1 MVDEEVD
8 DKPGV
13 TPSPLVPIISVT
25 PHSPAGKPY
34 PILEDNLQQL
44 HYIHESV
51 QQMRDLALQP
61 FTYQEA
67 SRLSSS
73 CPSLNDAG
81 SDPDLISSINS
92 TPTQTLTVAAPT
104 ASRSLYHKRGS
115 GEWELFRRN
124 AAAEGECEV
133 ARRRSWAALED
144 LSHGKDSCKPGRQR
158 SGNDLCSI
166 SLSSMES
173 DMEDPFCESTANL
186 LGTDDAIARVRQA
199 RTNPN
204 SSTHSLNE
212 ADLQLVL
219 RRHSGHQLH
228 GTTGSDEDDV
238 LDGVLVPAKGTT
250 AFHYFSPAAFDDHPE
265 KRRKRGSLFFRKKK
279 EKTKKTPHQW
289 VTVCYGNSQVCD
301 LCSKSLTNKPSVY
314 CENCTITA
322 HQNSCKDNLAECK
335 GKINKSNIKNGGL
348 AKLAAKR
355 GSSSNTSGSPSRRTT
370 LCYSPWRRVAT
381 KLGVQ

>member
-212 ADLQLVL
+212 ADLQGDFKIVVSKREAENRLL
-219 RRHSGHQLH
+219 NTRLN
-228 GTTGSDEDDV
+228 
-238 LDGVLVPAKGTT
+238 
-250 AFHYFSPAAFDDHPE
+250 SPLQ
-265 KRRKRGSLFFRKKK
+265 KSVS
-279 EKTKKTPHQW
+279 TPSIIA
-289 VTVCYGNSQVCD
+289 VR
-301 LCSKSLTNKPSVY
+301 
-314 CENCTITA
+314 E
-322 HQNSCKDNLAECK
+322 LANTEP
-335 GKINKSNIKNGGL
+335 IVVE
-348 AKLAAKR
+348 
-355 GSSSNTSGSPSRRTT
+355 SSATT
-370 LCYSPWRRVAT
+370 LPV
-381 KLGVQ
+381 